1 MLKPTFLVYLSPHP
15 SILEETWTEEGARLR
30 RTAEENQSWDWPHIP
45 ALSSGLCLRQTCSF
59 PGQPQ
64 CPSPMA
70 WERNVCVMLGIWNK
84 TWNSIFKKSEFFI
97 SAKLAVYMIFA
108 IFLEIGLRCSE
119 NLKKNQPLRR
129 ALSSRS
135 KLHRCH
141 LTDDKVRPI
150 TLALFSIG
158 VF

>member
-1 MLKPTFLVYLSPHP
+1 MLKPTLLVYLSPHP

-70 WERNVCVMLGIWNK
+70 WERNVCIMLGIWNK
-84 TWNSIFKKSEFFI
+84 TWNSIFKKSKFFI